1 MLVPARQKEN
11 LKMQP
16 QSGKKKPKHPASA
29 VDGNGVALRTPV
41 TALGQRYVSPAGRHN
56 QQSHRLGA
64 LRASEAGH
72 ASEKEQHA
80 HDRTATTA
88 KIAKT
93 ASDLEKNKLQS
104 SQRK

>member
-1 MLVPARQKEN
+1 
-11 LKMQP
+11 MQP
-16 QSGKKKPKHPASA
+16 QSGKKKPKHPALV
-29 VDGNGVALRTPV
+29 VDEAGVPFRVPV

-64 LRASEAGH
+64 LRASESGH

-88 KIAKT
+88 KIAKS
-93 ASDLEKNKLQS
+93 AADLQKNKDQS
-104 SQRK
+104 AQKK